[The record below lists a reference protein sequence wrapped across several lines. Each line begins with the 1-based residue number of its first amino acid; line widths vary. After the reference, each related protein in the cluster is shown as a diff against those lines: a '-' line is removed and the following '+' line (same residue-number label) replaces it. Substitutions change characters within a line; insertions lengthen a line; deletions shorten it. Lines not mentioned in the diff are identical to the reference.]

1 MRHHAP
7 AHATNHQRR
16 GGLRRAHLLA
26 FLAAAPLLLVGG
38 ALARQAQQQTQQA
51 PPQPTQQPSQLP
63 QLKHAEQPPESP
75 SKISSETKL
84 VTVYATVRDKHGK
97 IMSDLNKEDFALDED
112 GHPQTISNF
121 VRDTDVPLT
130 LGLLVDTSYS
140 QRGVLDDERKA
151 SYTFLDHML
160 SDKDRAFVIH
170 FDRQVELLQDLTF
183 SRPKLQAALQL
194 LDASPRD
201 TADDDQNS
209 GQRHA
214 GTLLYDAV
222 YLASNDL
229 MKKQQ
234 GRKALFV
241 LSDGVDRGSKKTLE
255 DAVEA
260 AQRADTS
267 VYSILFAGE
276 EQEGPHQHHG
286 GFGGGHGGWGGGGGG
301 MGGGWPGGGG
311 GGGWPG
317 GGGGGQGGG
326 GRGGGNRY
334 PEESHADGKKVLDQI
349 STQTGGRM
357 FEVSKKMPVDQ
368 IYAAIEEELRNQYSL
383 GYSPSPADTGAGY
396 HKIHLTTNKKDLT
409 VQARDGYYT
418 DR

>member
-1 MRHHAP
+1 MR
-7 AHATNHQRR
+7 ND
-16 GGLRRAHLLA
+16 
-26 FLAAAPLLLVGG
+26 FLAHSTDRPRTRARRRYLIWLGLTPLLLVGS
-38 ALARQAQQQTQQA
+38 ALARQTQQPTQQA
-51 PPQPTQQPSQLP
+51 PQQPTQPAAQQP
-63 QLKHAEQPPESP
+63 QLQRPPQSP
-75 SKISSETKL
+75 SKISVETKL
-84 VTVYATVRDKHGK
+84 VTLYATVRDKHGK
-97 IMSDLNKEDFALDED
+97 IVADLNKEDFALDED
-112 GHPQTISNF
+112 GRPQTISHF

-140 QRGVLDDERKA
+140 QRGVLDDERNA

-160 SDKDRAFVIH
+160 RDKDRAFVIH
-170 FDRQVELLQDLTF
+170 FDRQVELLQDLTP

-201 TADDDQNS
+201 TSDDEDS
-209 GQRHA
+209 TQRHA

-229 MKKQQ
+229 MKQQQ

-260 AQRADTS
+260 AQRSDTS

-276 EQEGPHQHHG
+276 EQERPHERHG
-286 GFGGGHGGWGGGGGG
+286 GLGGGHGGWGG
-301 MGGGWPGGGG
+301 MGGGWPGGPMGGPGG
-311 GGGWPG
+311 GGPG
-317 GGGGGQGGG
+317 GGGGGGGQ
-326 GRGGGNRY
+326 RY
-334 PEESHADGKKVLDQI
+334 PEESHADGKKVLDRI
-349 STQTGGRM
+349 STQTGGRL

-396 HKIHLTTNKKDLT
+396 HKIHLTTDKKGLT

-418 DR
+418 GR

>member
-1 MRHHAP
+1 MRNKISALFANHGRP
-7 AHATNHQRR
+7 AGR
-16 GGLRRAHLLA
+16 RRARVLALL
-26 FLAAAPLLLVGG
+26 LAAPLLVVGG

-51 PPQPTQQPSQLP
+51 PPQPAQEPSQLP

-84 VTVYATVRDKHGK
+84 VTLYATVRDKKGK
-97 IMSDLNKEDFALDED
+97 IVANLNKEDFALDED
-112 GHPQTISNF
+112 GHPQTISHF

-151 SYTFLDHML
+151 SYIFLDHML
-160 SDKDRAFVIH
+160 GDKDRAFVIH
-170 FDRQVELLQDLTF
+170 FDHEVELLQDLTPL
-183 SRPKLQAALQL
+183 RPKLQAALQL

-201 TADDDQNS
+201 TADDDQDS
-209 GQRHA
+209 GQRRHG

-241 LSDGVDRGSKKTLE
+241 LSDGVDRGSKKSLE

-267 VYSILFAGE
+267 IYSILFAGAE
-276 EQEGPHQHHG
+276 HEQQQEHAHH
-286 GFGGGHGGWGGGGGG
+286 GGGHGGWG

-311 GGGWPG
+311 GPGAGTGWPG
-317 GGGGGQGGG
+317 AGGGQGGG

-334 PEESHADGKKVLDQI
+334 PEEHRSDGKKVLEEI
-349 STQTGGRM
+349 STQTGGRL

-383 GYSPSPADTGAGY
+383 GYSPNPSNTGAGY
-396 HKIHLTTNKKDLT
+396 HKIHLTTNNKDLT

>member
-1 MRHHAP
+1 MRNKASTP
-7 AHATNHQRR
+7 FAKRR
-16 GGLRRAHLLA
+16 ESRGLRRAQSLALL
-26 FLAAAPLLLVGG
+26 LTAPLLFVGG
-38 ALARQAQQQTQQA
+38 ALARQAQQQAQPQPAQA
-51 PPQPTQQPSQLP
+51 PQASPAQQPP
-63 QLKHAEQPPESP
+63 QSA

-84 VTVYATVRDKHGK
+84 VTVYATVRDKKGK
-97 IMSDLNKEDFALDED
+97 IVANLNKEDFTLDED
-112 GHPQTISNF
+112 GHPQTISHF

-160 SDKDRAFVIH
+160 GDKDRAFVIH
-170 FDRQVELLQDLTF
+170 FDHQVELLQDFTA

-201 TADDDQNS
+201 TSDDDQDS

-222 YLASNDL
+222 YLASNEL
-229 MKKQQ
+229 MQKQQ
-234 GRKALFV
+234 GRKALFI
-241 LSDGVDRGSKKTLE
+241 LSDGVDRGSKKSLG

-267 VYSILFAGE
+267 VYSILFASAE
-276 EQEGPHQHHG
+276 EERPREQHRA
-286 GFGGGHGGWGGGGGG
+286 HGGW
-301 MGGGWPGGGG
+301 GG

-317 GGGGGQGGG
+317 GGGGWPGGGGGPGGGGPGGGGPGGGG
-326 GRGGGNRY
+326 GRRY
-334 PEESHADGKKVLDQI
+334 PEESHANGKKVLEEI
-349 STQTGGRM
+349 STQTGGRL
-357 FEVSKKMPVDQ
+357 FEISKKMPVDQ

-396 HKIHLTTNKKDLT
+396 HKIHLTTNNKDLA

>member
-1 MRHHAP
+1 MRDNTSRP
-7 AHATNHQRR
+7 LTNGRR
-16 GGLRRAHLLA
+16 PGRLRRARVLALL
-26 FLAAAPLLLVGG
+26 LAAPLLLVGG
-38 ALARQAQQQTQQA
+38 ALARQAQQQTQQP
-51 PPQPTQQPSQLP
+51 PPQPAAQPSQVP
-63 QLKHAEQPPESP
+63 QLKHAEQPPES
-75 SKISSETKL
+75 KISTETKL
-84 VTVYATVRDKHGK
+84 VTVYATVRDKKGK
-97 IMSDLNKEDFALDED
+97 IVANLSKEDFTLDED
-112 GHPQTISNF
+112 GRPQTISNF

-160 SDKDRAFVIH
+160 GDKDRAFVIH
-170 FDRQVELLQDLTF
+170 FDHEVELLQDFTT
-183 SRPKLQAALQL
+183 SRPKLQAAFQL
-194 LDASPRD
+194 LDAAPRD
-201 TADDDQNS
+201 TADDDQDS
-209 GQRHA
+209 GRRHA

-222 YLASNDL
+222 YLASNEL

-241 LSDGVDRGSKKTLE
+241 LSDGVDRGSKKSLE

-267 VYSILFAGE
+267 IYSILFAGAE
-276 EQEGPHQHHG
+276 HEQQQEHAHH
-286 GFGGGHGGWGGGGGG
+286 GGGHGGWG

-311 GGGWPG
+311 GPGAGTGWPG
-317 GGGGGQGGG
+317 AGGGQGGG

-334 PEESHADGKKVLDQI
+334 PEEHRADGKKVLEEI
-349 STQTGGRM
+349 STQTGGRL
-357 FEVSKKMPVDQ
+357 FEVSKKMSVDQ

-383 GYSPSPADTGAGY
+383 GYSPNPANTGAGY
-396 HKIHLTTNKKDLT
+396 HKIHLTTNNKDLT

-418 DR
+418 DH

>member
-1 MRHHAP
+1 MA
-7 AHATNHQRR
+7 
-16 GGLRRAHLLA
+16 G
-26 FLAAAPLLLVGG
+26 VV
-38 ALARQAQQQTQQA
+38 ALAGQGQQA
-51 PPQPTQQPSQLP
+51 PQPTSQQPSQPAAPP
-63 QLKHAEQPPESP
+63 QTRQQPELKRPPLSP
-75 SKISSETKL
+75 STISVETKL
-84 VTVYATVRDKHGK
+84 VTVYATVRNKHGK
-97 IMSDLNKEDFALDED
+97 IVANLNKEDFVLDED
-112 GHPQTISNF
+112 GQPQTISHF

-140 QRGVLDDERKA
+140 QRGSLEDERKA

-160 SDKDRAFVIH
+160 GDKDRAFLIH
-170 FDRQVELLQDLTF
+170 FDREVELLEDLTT

-201 TADDDQNS
+201 TSDDDDQAS
-209 GQRHA
+209 GHRHG
-214 GTLLYDAV
+214 GTLLYDAI
-222 YLASNDL
+222 YLASDEL

-255 DAVEA
+255 EAVEA

-267 VYSILFAGE
+267 VYSILFPGVE
-276 EQEGPHQHHG
+276 EEHPREHHA
-286 GFGGGHGGWGGGGGG
+286 GGGHGGWG

-311 GGGWPG
+311 GWPG
-317 GGGGGQGGG
+317 GGGGAPGGG
-326 GRGGGNRY
+326 GGGGGGGHRY
-334 PEESHADGKKVLDQI
+334 PEESHEDGKKVLDRI

-357 FEVSKKMPVDQ
+357 FEVAKKMPIDQ

-396 HKIHLTTNKKDLT
+396 HKIRLTTNNKELS